1 MEQMQL
7 SMRMPEK
14 QNNNEDSCIN
24 VGKYIKLN
32 KDKF

>member
-7 SMRMPEK
+7 SMRIEK
-14 QNNNEDSCIN
+14 QNSNEDSCIN

>member
-7 SMRMPEK
+7 SKRIEK